1 MEYKFLFSYLM
12 VITALYYAYRERLG
26 IEKTLFINSVRA
38 FIQLLFLGYILTFVF
53 HLNSP
58 FELIGILF
66 LMILF
71 ASYTAQSR
79 VKLKEKGYST
89 AFLTILLSSSIVIAS
104 LLIFG
109 IVSFKPNEIIP
120 VGGMIIGNALNVY
133 TIAVD
138 RMKGEVENSIDIIE
152 NIVAL
157 GGRLKDAFSLIGKK
171 SVKAA
176 MIPVTNM
183 LQTVGIIHIPGITT
197 GMLIAGADPFTA
209 VSYQL
214 AIMYMVV
221 SVAMF
226 TGIFSVRFG
235 YDKILRTVKQS

>member
-12 VITALYYAYRERLG
+12 VMAALYYAYREKLG
-26 IEKTLFINSVRA
+26 IEKTLFINSLRA
-38 FIQLLFLGYILTFVF
+38 FIQLFFLGYILTFIF
-53 HLNSP
+53 RLNSP
-58 FELIGILF
+58 FELTGILF

-89 AFLTILLSSSIVIAS
+89 AFLTIFFSSLIVILS
-104 LLIFG
+104 LLTFG
-109 IVSFKPNEIIP
+109 IISFKPNEIIP

-138 RMKGEVENSIDIIE
+138 RMKGEVENSIEIIE
-152 NIVAL
+152 NIIAL
-157 GGRLKDAFSLIGKK
+157 GGRLKDAFSFIGKR

-176 MIPVTNM
+176 MIPVMNM

-214 AIMYMVV
+214 AIMYMMV